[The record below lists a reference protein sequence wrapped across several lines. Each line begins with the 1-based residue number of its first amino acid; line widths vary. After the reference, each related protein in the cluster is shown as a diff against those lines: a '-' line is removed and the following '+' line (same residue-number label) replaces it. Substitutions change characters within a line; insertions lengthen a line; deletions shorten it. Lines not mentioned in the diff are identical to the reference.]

1 MESKELI
8 QAKKLSEIEQR
19 RAQLK
24 QELET
29 IERGLEGNIDDIKE
43 SLQQKTDP
51 RHWIRRYPL
60 AALGIAV
67 GVGIVVGSSG
77 GQRKQGSTVIRQG
90 PSLFGEL
97 KRMLLSKGIA
107 FAVSSAEELIADRL
121 TPSPKVRNSE
131 HTDHS

>member
-8 QAKKLSEIEQR
+8 HAKRLSEIEQR

-24 QELET
+24 QELES
-29 IERGLEGNIDDIKE
+29 IEQGLEDNIDDIKE

-51 RHWIRRYPL
+51 RHWIRKYPM

-67 GVGIVVGSSG
+67 GVGILVGSSG
-77 GQRKQGSTVIRQG
+77 GGKKSGNNAAPQG

-97 KRMLLSKGIA
+97 KRMLLNKGIA
-107 FAVSSAEELIADRL
+107 FAVSSAEDLLADRFV
-121 TPSPKVRNSE
+121 PSSRRRNSE
-131 HTDHS
+131 LEDNS

>member
-1 MESKELI
+1 MESKDLI
-8 QAKKLSEIEQR
+8 KAKKLSEIEQR

-24 QELET
+24 QELES

-67 GVGIVVGSSG
+67 GVGIVLGSAG
-77 GQRKQGSTVIRQG
+77 GSRKQVSTVVQQG

-97 KRMLLSKGIA
+97 KRMLISKGIA

-121 TPSPKVRNSE
+121 TPASKSVKSE
-131 HTDHS
+131 QAHRS